1 MTSYLR
7 YDDII
12 RALTEES
19 KLHDRRLT
27 TGQFTEALE
36 KVPAIYSGQGV
47 TKLQIIR
54 NIKGMSMLDL
64 EKKSG
69 VSMETISAHEKR
81 HRIARKSTLTTLAD
95 ALGVP
100 VQMIEEDKE

>member
-1 MTSYLR
+1 MTSYLC
-7 YDDII
+7 YDDVVN
-12 RALTEES
+12 ALTEES
-19 KLHDRRLT
+19 KMHDRRLT
-27 TGQFTEALE
+27 TGQFIEALQ
-36 KVPAIYSGQGV
+36 KVPAIFSGNGV

-54 NIKGMSMLDL
+54 NIKGMSMLEL

-81 HRIARKSTLTTLAD
+81 HRIVRKSTLTLLAE

-100 VQMIEEDKE
+100 VQMIEEDPE